1 MANTFEDYTVSTSTS
16 LFNITFEYLEEAHI
30 VVEID
35 GVIQATST
43 YSIVAGSPNKVSLNT
58 PVTSG
63 VVRIRR
69 DSNADSDAPFVDFVN
84 GSVLTETD
92 LDKSYRHNLYLNE
105 EIGNLNQQSL
115 QKQAGANPEVWD
127 AKTLKVVNVADP
139 TLVQDAVTKSYV
151 DTQISNTVTGSS
163 TLPVKT
169 TFTGAGSATF
179 TFSAGITLAT
189 AEAYEVAIDGVL
201 QEPTTAYTLDADAN
215 TITFTSTPPTGSNIV
230 VVQRGYSVPV
240 TSGVITTSNIQDN
253 AVTDA
258 KLASGVAMTSSER
271 TKLSGIATSANNYT
285 HPNHTGD
292 VTSTADGA
300 TVIADGAVTSSKIS
314 TSDAN
319 FNVSAG
325 GNTGI
330 GTTASGSYKLSVNG
344 DVIIQD
350 TSGDN
355 TPALIMAG
363 TTGAIL
369 QLNDQSTNGQVFNI
383 SSNPDSAA
391 RGGFGIGHIS
401 TAGTPITT
409 VSHVNSTT
417 TATTFQTSTAH
428 GLKEGQYVVLSG
440 SSGDWNG
447 NLEVIEVV
455 TTTQFKVPKLT
466 TSTAYPTT
474 VTPNDTLSTFS
485 IRRHEE
491 SNVLY
496 NMIKLLGLPQDT
508 SEPSWLEDG
517 QLWIDTTDNTLKIK
531 PEVHS

>member
-1 MANTFEDYTVSTSTS
+1 MANTFEDYPVSTSTS

-240 TSGVITTSNIQDN
+240 TSGTITTSNIQDN

-258 KLASGVAMTSSER
+258 KLASGVAMTSAER

-285 HPNHTGD
+285 HPDHTGD

-319 FNVSAG
+319 FNVSTG

-330 GTTASGSYKLSVNG
+330 GTTASASYKLAVNG
-344 DVIIQD
+344 DILVTDTTDNFAAVIMQ
-350 TSGDN
+350 S
-355 TPALIMAG
+355 A
-363 TTGAIL
+363 TGAAVRL
-369 QLNDQSTNGQVFNI
+369 SDTSTNGQVYQV
-383 SSNPDSAA
+383 SSNPD
-391 RGGFGIGHIS
+391 
-401 TAGTPITT
+401 TAGRGNFSIGYIASTGTALTITH
-409 VSHVNSTT
+409 VSN
-417 TATTFQTSTAH
+417 TATASTFSTSSAH
-428 GLKEGQYVVLSG
+428 GLQVGQYGALTG
-440 SSGDWNG
+440 GETDWNQTVEIIG
-447 NLEVIEVV
+447 VPSA
-455 TTTQFKVPKLT
+455 TQFVVPRIT
-466 TSTAYPTT
+466 TGTSYPTT
-474 VTPNDTLSTFS
+474 LTPNDTNVPFG

-491 SNVLY
+491 SSVLY
-496 NMIKLLGLPQDT
+496 NMIKLIGLPQDT
-508 SEPSWLEDG
+508 SEPSWLEAG
-517 QLWIDTTDNTLKIK
+517 QLWIDTTDNSIKIK

>member
-127 AKTLKVVNVADP
+127 AKTLKLVNVADP
-139 TLVQDAVTKSYV
+139 TLVQDAVTKNYV

-163 TLPVKT
+163 SLPVKT
-169 TFTGAGSATF
+169 KFTGAGSATF

-201 QEPTTAYTLDADAN
+201 QEPTTAYALDADAN

-230 VVQRGYSVPV
+230 VVQRGYAVPV
-240 TSGVITTSNIQDN
+240 ASGTIATSDIQDN
-253 AVTDA
+253 AVT
-258 KLASGVAMTSSER
+258 
-271 TKLSGIATSANNYT
+271 SA
-285 HPNHTGD
+285 
-292 VTSTADGA
+292 
-300 TVIADGAVTSSKIS
+300 KIS
-314 TSDAN
+314 ASDAN
-319 FNVSAG
+319 FNISSG

-330 GTTASGSYKLSVNG
+330 GTTASSSHQLSVDG
-344 DVIIQD
+344 DILVTDSTDNFGAVILKGS
-350 TSGDN
+350 SGAAVQIFDE
-355 TPALIMAG
+355 
-363 TTGAIL
+363 
-369 QLNDQSTNGQVFNI
+369 STNGQVFNL
-383 SSNPDSAA
+383 SSNPDSQS
-391 RGGFGIGHIS
+391 RGGFGIGYIA

-409 VSHVNSTT
+409 VSHVSSTT

-428 GLKEGQYVVLSG
+428 GFKEGQYVVFSG
-440 SSGDWNG
+440 SSDTWNAVQ
-447 NLEVIEVV
+447 EIIEVV
-455 TTTQFKVPKLT
+455 STTQFKVPKF
-466 TSTAYPTT
+466 TSSTNYPTT
-474 VTPNDTLSTFS
+474 VTPNDTNSTFI

-491 SNVLY
+491 SSVLY
-496 NMIKLLGLPQDT
+496 NMIKIMGLPQGT
-508 SEPSWLEDG
+508 SEPSWLEPG
-517 QLWIDTTDNTLKIK
+517 QLWIDTADNSLKIK